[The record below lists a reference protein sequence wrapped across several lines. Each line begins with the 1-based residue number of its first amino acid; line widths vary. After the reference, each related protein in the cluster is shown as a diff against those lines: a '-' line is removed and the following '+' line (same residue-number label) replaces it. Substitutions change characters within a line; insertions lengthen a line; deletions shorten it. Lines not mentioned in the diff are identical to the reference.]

1 MFTLGAADLDAWLAG
16 FFFPFARVAALVMT
30 APILSDSSMPQPV
43 RAGLALVVTMVIA
56 PMLPVTAVSPFSGAG
71 IVLLLE
77 QVLVGAAIGFAMQ
90 VAFSAVTMAGDM
102 IGLQMGLSFASFV
115 DPEHNEPAPI
125 IGGFLSILLMLYF
138 LSMNG
143 HLQMIAALNDTF
155 QTIPVAG
162 GHLRL
167 ADIST
172 ILVAAGDIFVAGFRI
187 ALPVIATMLIA
198 NLTLGMLMRTAP
210 QVNLL
215 AIGFPLTLALGFIVL
230 TLMLPA
236 LTQNFDGVISHG
248 LGTLRR

>member
-1 MFTLGAADLDAWLAG
+1 MFTLGAGDLDAWLAG
-16 FFFPFARVAALVMT
+16 FFFPFARIAALVMT
-30 APILSDSSMPQPV
+30 APILSDAATPQQV
-43 RAGLALVVTMVIA
+43 RAGLALVITIVIA
-56 PMLPVTAVSPFSGAG
+56 PTLPPIALSPFSAAG
-71 IVLLLE
+71 ILLLFE
-77 QVLVGAAIGFAMQ
+77 QILVGAAIGFAMQ
-90 VAFSAVTMAGDM
+90 VAFAAVTMAGDM

-125 IGGFLSILLMLYF
+125 IGSFLSILLMLYF

-155 QTIPVAG
+155 QGIPVTG

-167 ADIST
+167 GDISALLT
-172 ILVAAGDIFVAGFRI
+172 AAGDIFATGFRI
-187 ALPVIATMLIA
+187 SLPVIATMLMA

-236 LTQNFDGVISHG
+236 LTINFDGVIAHG
-248 LGTLRR
+248 LTLLRR